1 MASDAPTP
9 FQPSEGRLPAILA
22 DLRRPDL
29 SFSDLA
35 RLHDTTPDALA
46 VWMVSPRIAALTEAT
61 DSIVCYRTRLIAA
74 EHATIALGA
83 CINILKDFNAAH
95 ASRAAAPLRTDE
107 QSAPDSELL
116 KYRAAEAARKAAAI
130 VVRFTRLARTPG
142 PSSVA
147 RQPTPIGATA
157 PRPARAEVS
166 GDVLNAPAALAAD
179 LETAGDASPESRSVD
194 EKRPGEPRSGDNP
207 PRKSVPPEP
216 GRNQLLRPQPRTFPF
231 PAKQLWRN
239 TPGAATARA
248 P

>member
-9 FQPSEGRLPAILA
+9 FQPSEDRLPALLA

-83 CINILKDFNAAH
+83 CINILKYFNAAH
-95 ASRAAAPLRTDE
+95 ASRAAAPPRTDE

-116 KYRAAEAARKAAAI
+116 KYRAAEAARKSAAI

-142 PSSVA
+142 PSWVA

-157 PRPARAEVS
+157 PRPARAEVP
-166 GDVLNAPAALAAD
+166 GDLAMAAAGLATD
-179 LETAGDASPESRSVD
+179 VQTARDASPDAGRVDDNLSGKLRSVD
-194 EKRPGEPRSGDNP
+194 K
-207 PRKSVPPEP
+207 PRKPAPSEPSRSQSPP
-216 GRNQLLRPQPRTFPF
+216 PQPRTFPF